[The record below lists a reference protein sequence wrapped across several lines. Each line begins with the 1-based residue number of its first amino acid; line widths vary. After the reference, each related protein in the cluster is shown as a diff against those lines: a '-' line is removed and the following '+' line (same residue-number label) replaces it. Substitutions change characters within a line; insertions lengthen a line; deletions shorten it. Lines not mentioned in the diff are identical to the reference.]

1 MIITGK
7 FKKGQTGGA
16 CDALRPEGGNQYNPE
31 RLILILYSSVQLCAM
46 MQIYSTKYIKRNE
59 SAM

>member
-1 MIITGK
+1 MVTGK
-7 FKKGQTGGA
+7 CKKGQT
-16 CDALRPEGGNQYNPE
+16 DDDFVVHRPASGIQYNPE